1 MKKAGKG
8 LDPDNFGP
16 FRKKCHDLVV
26 WSGFDTMIG
35 LVIILNGI
43 TIGVQAQASAKIP
56 LGCSSEC
63 VCEDYLEG
71 IVCYPVPEW
80 VDILE
85 WFYLVVYCIE
95 LGLRFYVFRLPV
107 LRSSWVR
114 LDCFLV
120 LSAIVDVILT
130 QVRWENQYVQG
141 LMLVRTFRLARLAR
155 AVRLLVAFQTLW
167 MLVQGLLHSILTLF
181 WTFVMILTLVF
192 IFAVLGME
200 IILVDRELPLD
211 HPYNIAAQ
219 NNFRTLLDASLILLQ
234 CFCWDSIATVYRPL
248 VKHKLYLF
256 LYFMGVQLVLAIA
269 LMNLVTAIMVEGS
282 LAQAD
287 EDKEAKKA
295 YASAKRKKQM
305 ERLRDMF
312 NELDEDGSGEL
323 TMEEI
328 DHAPPSIRAQLV
340 EIAGTEDIGSL
351 FETWICRTFTEML
364 DYDGSGTVGTD
375 EFCDGVI
382 KAANGVTPVEMSRLI
397 KQNTDILHN
406 SRQVI
411 ALLRGEEYEGGSISG
426 SANEDEAPK
435 PPKRRRSSLGNQE
448 AVAKL
453 ALQMQQ
459 HGLPGQPLGLDTE
472 VHQDQ
477 HNRSCRPVLV
487 WRMEK
492 VYSLGLDAE
501 RATRTPNH
509 QCEREL
515 SGVRMAK
522 RRFNCIEARSYFRLQ
537 RASPPQT
544 AMLKIL
550 RVSHYGS
557 VEEALTIEGVDKI
570 LPGTTTL
577 AAGVVVFEL
586 EPTEKGAQARRATTL
601 PILHST
607 ASVSTK
613 QKGCGEL
620 KLEARWDTFLGEVR
634 PSWCLEATAFCVLG
648 EQTCSLPFDEEKG
661 SCPFVG
667 DLSLEAS
674 QEPTSLCGAQQ
685 LGETW
690 PTTAL
695 YRF

>member
-1 MKKAGKG
+1 MLSPHTEDLREEEAEELETDELREVNVRIGSPSTMRKTHLSAPQISSSPGSEVGSRRSRMKGTKDSSGHEADDGKKALKGLRDDVHEERKAEDQEIDRGEVLQEGIGLRVAAMKKAGKG

-305 ERLRDMF
+305 ERLWDMF

-351 FETWICRTFTEML
+351 FEML

-477 HNRSCRPVLV
+477 HSGAAKARLKGLEERVNDMERNITSMKSDVQNMVLA
-487 WRMEK
+487 MNK
-492 VYSLGLDAE
+492 LSNMSFGPTNHKHIK
-501 RATRTPNH
+501 RAVALCVGPAGTR
-509 QCEREL
+509 
-515 SGVRMAK
+515 A
-522 RRFNCIEARSYFRLQ
+522 
-537 RASPPQT
+537 
-544 AMLKIL
+544 
-550 RVSHYGS
+550 
-557 VEEALTIEGVDKI
+557 
-570 LPGTTTL
+570 
-577 AAGVVVFEL
+577 
-586 EPTEKGAQARRATTL
+586 
-601 PILHST
+601 
-607 ASVSTK
+607 
-613 QKGCGEL
+613 
-620 KLEARWDTFLGEVR
+620 
-634 PSWCLEATAFCVLG
+634 ATAGHIRDRKSV
-648 EQTCSLPFDEEKG
+648 
-661 SCPFVG
+661 V
-667 DLSLEAS
+667 
-674 QEPTSLCGAQQ
+674 
-685 LGETW
+685 
-690 PTTAL
+690 
-695 YRF
+695 